1 MMPPPSKAINLP
13 IGKPIRKRPA
23 TPEDRTEAR
32 ARALPSHGEPSG
44 PAGTEL
50 PGASSRAPRS
60 PADNGESGSTSHG
73 RPLRGTSAFRT
84 RLLDQSRGRGELVSA
99 PETFLQNKG
108 PPRRQRARSE

>member
-1 MMPPPSKAINLP
+1 MMPPPSKAINVP
-13 IGKPIRKRPA
+13 IGKPIRKRPS

-50 PGASSRAPRS
+50 PGASSCRS

-73 RPLRGTSAFRT
+73 RLLRGTSAFRT
-84 RLLDQSRGRGELVSA
+84 RPLDQSRGRGELVSA

-108 PPRRQRARSE
+108 PPLRQRAWSE